1 MREIKG
7 RKVGEALE
15 ADKKDR
21 YFPNLYME
29 LSDLPEAKAWE
40 VGEEYTV
47 TLKLRMTSVHQDERG
62 PKDGSVGFDV
72 IGIDAGESEG
82 EEKVSRKEARAD
94 EVETPDEDEE

>member
-1 MREIKG
+1 MKEIKG
-7 RKVGEALE
+7 RKMGEAME
-15 ADKKDR
+15 VNSKDR
-21 YFPNLYME
+21 YFPTLHME
-29 LSDLPEAKAWE
+29 LSDIPEAKAWE

-94 EVETPDEDEE
+94 EVPGDEE